1 MNRFFK
7 SKSFKLFVI
16 VVAALLL
23 GSVIAGITHMG
34 STPLSSALGIITHPL
49 QKISASV
56 GNYIDDYCD
65 NFRSSAALQK
75 ENEKLRQKLA
85 DFQYE
90 LADYEN
96 TKRTLKIYEE
106 FLGVKEENPDF
117 IFANAS
123 VLSRD
128 SVDIYGSFILDKGSA
143 KGIEVNDPVIFGK
156 NLIGIVT
163 EVTPTNCTVK
173 TLANP
178 DVSVA
183 VYEARSNEVGYV
195 TGFENGIDTTV
206 FMLPGLSKDSNIASG
221 GVVYTTGIGGIYPK
235 DLIVGTVEE
244 IRKSQSDISYY
255 GVIKSEV
262 DFSQL
267 TEVFVITD
275 FDGQGIGEFVTEE

>member
-128 SVDIYGSFILDKGSA
+128 SVDIYGSFILDRGSA

-156 NLIGIVT
+156 KLVGIVT

-275 FDGQGIGEFVTEE
+275 FDGQGIGEIVTEE

>member
-7 SKSFKLFVI
+7 SKSFKMFFIVI
-16 VVAALLL
+16 AALIL
-23 GSVIAGITHMG
+23 GSVIASVVHSG
-34 STPLSSALGIITHPL
+34 STPLSSVLSTITYPL
-49 QKISASV
+49 QKASTAV
-56 GNYIDDYCD
+56 GNYIDDYCS
-65 NFRSSAALQK
+65 NFRSSADLQK
-75 ENEKLRQKLA
+75 ENEQLKQKIA

-96 TKRTLKIYEE
+96 TKRTLEIYEE
-106 FLGVKEENPDF
+106 FLGVKEENPDY
-117 IFANAS
+117 IFENAS

-156 NLIGIVT
+156 NLVGIVT
-163 EVTPTNCTVK
+163 EVTLTNCTVK

-195 TGFENGIDTTV
+195 TGFENGIDTTI
-206 FMLPGLSKDSNIASG
+206 FQLPGLSKDSNIASG

-255 GVIKSEV
+255 GVIKSNV
-262 DFSQL
+262 DFSEL

-275 FDGQGIGEFVTEE
+275 FEGQGIGEVTEE

>member
-156 NLIGIVT
+156 NLVGIVT

-267 TEVFVITD
+267 AEVFVITD

>member
-65 NFRSSAALQK
+65 NFRSSSALQK

-156 NLIGIVT
+156 NLVGIVT

>member
-1 MNRFFK
+1 MSRFFK

-16 VVAALLL
+16 VIAALLL

-34 STPLSSALGIITHPL
+34 STPLSSALATITHPL

-65 NFRSSAALQK
+65 NFRSSATLQK
-75 ENEKLRQKLA
+75 ENEALKQKLA

-106 FLGVKEENPDF
+106 FLGVKEEHPDYVF
-117 IFANAS
+117 SNAS

-156 NLIGIVT
+156 NLVGIVT

-183 VYEARSNEVGYV
+183 VYEARSNEMGYV
-195 TGFENGIDTTV
+195 TGFESGIDTTV

-221 GVVYTTGIGGIYPK
+221 GVVYTTGIGGVYPK

-267 TEVFVITD
+267 TEVFVIID
-275 FDGQGIGEFVTEE
+275 FDGQGIGEIVTE